1 MSGHDLTGSAATSFL
16 FGIAVGAVE
25 SLALASVD
33 ALPNQGADMA
43 TNTTVL
49 LIVVAMAALVLAC
62 VLAGVV
68 YQTRA
73 PMLGEKVRDRAEED
87 TLRLRRQELL
97 ADEFD
102 ARAHAAQVEI
112 DIKTVRACSLQ
123 RQATVHRSEAV
134 TSRDQLNRLWDSSDK
149 LGAAAHTRELPPPV
163 GFTTLHN

>member
-1 MSGHDLTGSAATSFL
+1 
-16 FGIAVGAVE
+16 
-25 SLALASVD
+25 
-33 ALPNQGADMA
+33 MA

-49 LIVVAMAALVLAC
+49 MIVVAMAALVLGC

-73 PMLGEKVRDRAEED
+73 PKWGEKVRDQPEED
-87 TLRLRRQELL
+87 ALRLRRHEML

-123 RQATVHRSEAV
+123 EQATVHRSEAV
-134 TSRDQLNRLWDSSDK
+134 TSRDQLNELRDSADK
-149 LGAAAHTRELPPPV
+149 LSAAAHTRELPGPV
-163 GFTTLHN
+163 GFTTLKN